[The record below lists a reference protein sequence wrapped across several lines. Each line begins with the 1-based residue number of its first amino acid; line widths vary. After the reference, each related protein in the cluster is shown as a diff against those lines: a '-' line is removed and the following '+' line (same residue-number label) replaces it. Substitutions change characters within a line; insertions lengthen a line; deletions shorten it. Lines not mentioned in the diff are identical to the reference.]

1 MKEAI
6 RRLKAEVRKI
16 SIAVT
21 AVSAIIA
28 IIAIIAVIAVI
39 AR

>member
-6 RRLKAEVRKI
+6 RRLKAEVRNI
-16 SIAVT
+16 IAV
-21 AVSAIIA
+21 IA

>member
-1 MKEAI
+1 MRRGVKEAI
-6 RRLKAEVRKI
+6 RRLKAEVRNI
-16 SIAVT
+16 IAV
-21 AVSAIIA
+21 IA